1 MADFDSN
8 GIGKDQVRLW
18 TFGAVCAVALHVGLV
33 VFAVASFQND
43 ESDDDLGAPALE
55 IGLELTSPKLEPTDL
70 PPGPSS
76 EASAASPAV
85 SAQEAIVKPTDLPKA
100 AATETDD
107 PDRLVT
113 ENETQKPK
121 DETPQVTAV
130 QAAASQESVAS
141 EATAPPSLD
150 KVPESD
156 RSAAPAQGTGESR
169 RRAKLTWQKEL
180 SAHFNRHKRYPEDR
194 SQQAAEI
201 VVSFLLDRT
210 GHVLSTSIV
219 RSSGDKAF
227 DEAALA
233 MLRRSDPVPAPP
245 PLVADEG
252 LSFTLPVNFRVK
264 GRS

>member
-1 MADFDSN
+1 MADFDS
-8 GIGKDQVRLW
+8 IGKDQVRLW

-33 VFAVASFQND
+33 AFAVANFQND

-55 IGLELTSPKLEPTDL
+55 IGLELASPKLKPADL

-85 SAQEAIVKPTDLPKA
+85 SAQEAEAKPTDLPKA
-100 AATETDD
+100 VATETDD

-121 DETPQVTAV
+121 EETPEITAV

-150 KVPESD
+150 SVPESE

-180 SAHFNRHKRYPEDR
+180 NAHFNKHKRYPEDR

-201 VVSFLLDRT
+201 VVNFLLDRT
-210 GHVLSTSIV
+210 GHVVSTSIV
-219 RSSGDKAF
+219 KSSGDRSF
-227 DEAALA
+227 DEAAIA
-233 MLRRSDPVPAPP
+233 MLRRSDPVPPPP

-252 LSFTLPVNFRVK
+252 LSFTLPVTFRVK
-264 GRS
+264 GKN